1 MILTKIS
8 DQKSIDPPIGCIVC
22 CSLLGKYYKYCAQC
36 SGATSTSS
44 MSSSGSFNVNVV
56 VCIISRFIIDVR
68 GVVDLCRVADR
79 LDLVLELMQSLIGF
93 VWFVSLRTPS
103 THHSSVAVGPGGGW
117 ARWIG
122 SAQPQRHRTEAAEAE
137 AEQQPSVAFTS
148 Q

>member
-1 MILTKIS
+1 MSLTKIS
-8 DQKSIDPPIGCIVC
+8 DQKSIVPQIGSIVC
-22 CSLLGKYYKYCAQC
+22 CSPLGKYFAQC
-36 SGATSTSS
+36 SGTTSTSS
-44 MSSSGSFNVNVV
+44 MSSSDSLNVNVV

-103 THHSSVAVGPGGGW
+103 THHSSVPGGGW

-122 SAQPQRHRTEAAEAE
+122 SAQPQRHRTEAE

>member
-1 MILTKIS
+1 MSLTKIS
-8 DQKSIDPPIGCIVC
+8 DQKSIVPQIGSIVC
-22 CSLLGKYYKYCAQC
+22 CSPLGKYFAQC
-36 SGATSTSS
+36 SGTTSTSS
-44 MSSSGSFNVNVV
+44 MSSSDSLNVNVV

-103 THHSSVAVGPGGGW
+103 THHSSVPGGGW

>member
-8 DQKSIDPPIGCIVC
+8 DQKSIGSLVC
-22 CSLLGKYYKYCAQC
+22 CSPLGKYCAQC

-44 MSSSGSFNVNVV
+44 MSSSDSFNVNVV

-103 THHSSVAVGPGGGW
+103 THHSSVPGGGW

-137 AEQQPSVAFTS
+137 AEAEQQPSVAFTS

>member
-1 MILTKIS
+1 
-8 DQKSIDPPIGCIVC
+8 
-22 CSLLGKYYKYCAQC
+22 
-36 SGATSTSS
+36 
-44 MSSSGSFNVNVV
+44 MSSSDSFNVNVV

-103 THHSSVAVGPGGGW
+103 THHSSVPGGGW

-137 AEQQPSVAFTS
+137 AEAEQQPSVAFTS

>member
-8 DQKSIDPPIGCIVC
+8 DQKSIVPQIGSIVC
-22 CSLLGKYYKYCAQC
+22 CSPHSKYFAQC
-36 SGATSTSS
+36 SGTTSTSS
-44 MSSSGSFNVNVV
+44 MSSFSLNVNVV

-68 GVVDLCRVADR
+68 GVVDLFRVADR

-103 THHSSVAVGPGGGW
+103 THHSSIPGGGW

-137 AEQQPSVAFTS
+137 AEAEQQPSVAFTS

>member
-8 DQKSIDPPIGCIVC
+8 DQKSIVPQFGSIVC
-22 CSLLGKYYKYCAQC
+22 CSPLRKYFAQC
-36 SGATSTSS
+36 SGTTSTSS
-44 MSSSGSFNVNVV
+44 MSSSDSLNVNVV

-117 ARWIG
+117 ARWMG
-122 SAQPQRHRTEAAEAE
+122 SAQPQSHRTEAAEAEAE